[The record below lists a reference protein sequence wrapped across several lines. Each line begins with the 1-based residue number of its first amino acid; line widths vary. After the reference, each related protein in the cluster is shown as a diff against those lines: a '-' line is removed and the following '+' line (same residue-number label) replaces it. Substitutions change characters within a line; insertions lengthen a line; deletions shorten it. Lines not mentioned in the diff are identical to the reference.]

1 MSHDWRQTLDEIR
14 AREQKDTN
22 DLKDNDIVGPTWTT
36 TRLLEDFEVEGFL
49 APYVVVT
56 RRVDGVKGTLTFR
69 HYPRIYF
76 DWQPDRNQG

>member
-36 TRLLEDFEVEGFL
+36 TKAFGGL
-49 APYVVVT
+49 
-56 RRVDGVKGTLTFR
+56 
-69 HYPRIYF
+69 
-76 DWQPDRNQG
+76 